1 MNSSVSRNVA
11 GLALGIVLVVVGL
24 FLPGSVPKAVAG
36 LCLGIGSGLAGM
48 SAANLYMASYY
59 RNHPA
64 LQKQATID
72 AHDERTI
79 VITDKAK
86 ARAFDIT
93 RHILIAVAFVYI
105 LTNAPLWMT
114 LLIVAVYVSGTGIEF
129 YHMAKYNNEM

>member
-1 MNSSVSRNVA
+1 MNGSVSRNAAVVV
-11 GLALGIVLVVVGL
+11 LGIVLVVVGL

-59 RNHPA
+59 EKHPA

-72 AHDERTI
+72 ARDERTI
-79 VITDKAK
+79 AITDKAK

-114 LLIVAVYVSGTGIEF
+114 LLIVGVYVFGSVVQF
-129 YHMAKYNNEM
+129 SNMAKLNNEM